1 MLLYLGLT
9 MLLLTLSRTSE
20 LLRKRFRMRPVL
32 LSLVLC
38 VMARLGETSAT
49 TKRLRRQSS
58 FLPMVLVLSLI
69 SSFASTLWTS
79 LNSTLSLTISVTRMR
94 AVLLLSSCLRKL
106 SLCSLMVT
114 LVRLGLV
121 LLLLNLTLC
130 PVLLRMYLSLILVLP
145 LLLFRRLTLFRLRLS
160 FL

>member
-9 MLLLTLSRTSE
+9 ILILTLLRTSE
-20 LLRKRFRMRPVL
+20 LLRKRFRMRLVL

-38 VMARLGETSAT
+38 VMARPGETSAT
-49 TKRLRRQSS
+49 MRRLRRQSL

-69 SSFASTLWTS
+69 SNFVSTLWTS
-79 LNSTLSLTISVTRMR
+79 LNSTLLLTISVTRMR
-94 AVLLLSSCLRKL
+94 TMLLLSLCLRTL

-130 PVLLRMYLSLILVLP
+130 LVLLRMYLSLILVLP